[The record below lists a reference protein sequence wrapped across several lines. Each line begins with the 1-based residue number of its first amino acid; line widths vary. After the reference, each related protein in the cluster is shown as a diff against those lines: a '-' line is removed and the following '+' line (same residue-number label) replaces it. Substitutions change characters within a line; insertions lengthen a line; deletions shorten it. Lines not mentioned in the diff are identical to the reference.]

1 MKDLMC
7 ARVVCNWILFFNNG
21 HHGVTLEELAT
32 HASIPAWRT
41 ASTENSGRL
50 KSPWGHK
57 ELDTTERTTHGV
69 WPMDGLP
76 TEGVKTLLC
85 FILKP
90 QNLLNNA
97 LANVNILR
105 QCHEN
110 LQLNYSGKHLGR
122 KTHKKEK

>member
-1 MKDLMC
+1 
-7 ARVVCNWILFFNNG
+7 
-21 HHGVTLEELAT
+21 
-32 HASIPAWRT
+32 
-41 ASTENSGRL
+41 
-50 KSPWGHK
+50 
-57 ELDTTERTTHGV
+57 
-69 WPMDGLP
+69 MDGLP

-90 QNLLNNA
+90 QNLLNNV

-122 KTHKKEK
+122 KIHKKEK